1 MPRALLHK
9 FEKSIKALMPESQL
23 SNTDMQD
30 IVKQIEAYTLDLPI
44 KSERRVDTSEI
55 CEIINLINRLDS
67 QKGTL

>member
-67 QKGTL
+67 RKGAL